1 MHLLIFIQQAGPP
14 PRKQNTVRG
23 RRDVRNTI
31 FVPSGST
38 PESLAA
44 MPDPSTFPS
53 PPLGHRK
60 STDER
65 PSDTQSI
72 RSAHSLNSLAPGAT
86 HRHPEMVH
94 PGLNVSIIETVST
107 TLREGQITQALVTG
121 EMAMVYNG
129 QGNTA
134 KEIVRLDNFAVLH
147 KVAPN
152 PQFVVSVPERTGEYH
167 LDLQAIPRS
176 QVGFKYQVHLEENA
190 LGSHSPLLL
199 SPVWK
204 IEPHQASVI
213 VNYKFNPALIA
224 NVEKIMLSNVVIVLH
239 IENAKA
245 ISCMSKPVG
254 TFSKERS
261 QIYWR
266 LGEVVIEKNAA
277 EQRVL
282 ARFVTDGEAKA
293 GTVEARWE
301 VNPDQAS
308 GLGSDLGL
316 SIKAD
321 SSGKRDT
328 TPDPFSDEL
337 PMTDIVASYKPVAV
351 VRKLVSGKYIVS

>member
-1 MHLLIFIQQAGPP
+1 MVTNFKQQAGPP
-14 PRKQNTVRG
+14 PRKQSTVRG

-31 FVPSGST
+31 FVPSGAS
-38 PESLAA
+38 PESVVA

-86 HRHPEMVH
+86 HRHPEMNH
-94 PGLNVSIIETVST
+94 AGLNVSIIETVST
-107 TLREGQITQALVTG
+107 TFRDGQISQALVTG
-121 EMAMVYNG
+121 EMAMIYNG
-129 QGNTA
+129 QVMKA
-134 KEIVRLDNFAVLH
+134 KEVVSLENFAVLH

-152 PQFVVSVPERTGEYH
+152 PQFVVSIPERSGEYQ
-167 LDLQAIPRS
+167 LDLQAISKS

-213 VNYKFNPALIA
+213 VNYKFNPTLTA
-224 NVEKIMLSNVVIVLH
+224 NVDKVILSNVVMVLH

-245 ISCMSKPVG
+245 TSCMSKPVG
-254 TFSKERS
+254 TFSRERS
-261 QIYWR
+261 QIYWK
-266 LGEVVIEKNAA
+266 LGEVVVKKNAA

-282 ARFVTDGEAKA
+282 ARFATDGEARA

-301 VNPDQAS
+301 VNSDQAN

-316 SIKAD
+316 SIKD
-321 SSGKRDT
+321 DPIGKKGT
-328 TPDPFSDEL
+328 ASDPFSDEV
-337 PMTDIVASYKPVAV
+337 TNDIAAHYKSVAV
-351 VRKLVSGKYIVS
+351 VRKLVSGKYIVN